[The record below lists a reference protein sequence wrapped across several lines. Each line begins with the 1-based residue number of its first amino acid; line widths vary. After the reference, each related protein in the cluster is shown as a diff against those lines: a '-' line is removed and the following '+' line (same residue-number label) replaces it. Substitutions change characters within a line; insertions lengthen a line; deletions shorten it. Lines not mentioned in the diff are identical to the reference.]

1 MASVETTKASEMLAD
16 VSVQD
21 LMAEVQRRLDCARK
35 PEKRLILIGPP
46 GHSTTPCHTAL
57 PCLPLST
64 PSFTCAIGCCLYV
77 RWQAVARA
85 VKPLS

>member
-1 MASVETTKASEMLAD
+1 MTEEKLEKTSELLAD

-46 GHSTTPCHTAL
+46 GEQQRNVSSLFRPTVPAL
-57 PCLPLST
+57 TLRC
-64 PSFTCAIGCCLYV
+64 ICCV
-77 RWQAVARA
+77 CCCQAAARA
-85 VKPLS
+85 LRLRS